1 MARRQEC
8 VADPL
13 LVDGRAFDLGVYV
26 LVSMHPSQP
35 ASLHARVFDDVL
47 LRFCT
52 APFRAAAAAAAAVC
66 MKAHTSI
73 CLKAS

>member
-1 MARRQEC
+1 
-8 VADPL
+8 
-13 LVDGRAFDLGVYV
+13 V